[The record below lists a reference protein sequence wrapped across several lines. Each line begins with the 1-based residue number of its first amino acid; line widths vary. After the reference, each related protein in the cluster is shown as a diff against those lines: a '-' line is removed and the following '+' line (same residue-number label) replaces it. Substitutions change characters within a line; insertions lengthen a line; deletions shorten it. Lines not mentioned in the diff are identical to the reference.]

1 MDWAAVSNFG
11 AKAAATLSEA
21 SKLAELKLGEAGKLA
36 EDKLEEAKLR
46 AQPPITVGQY
56 RLVKLKK
63 LADGGF
69 SEVFLAR
76 DADGEDLFALKRMV
90 CQTAAA
96 KADAKSELKLL
107 KAFGAH
113 PNLIAVLGASA
124 RAMTVPGQ
132 RVESM
137 EIHFLFPLYRDGSL
151 FDIMW
156 AALEKKRSG
165 GNGTRSGSQGFG
177 SDGGAWP
184 FPEPFLLQVAS
195 GVAKGLKAMH
205 DKGYAHLDM
214 KPHNV
219 MLANDGTPIIM
230 DLGSAAPHRRDIATR
245 QDAHKAED
253 EASTK
258 CSAPYRCP
266 ELTEVRH
273 PAALDFTAADS
284 WSLGCTLFAM
294 AFDAWSPFE
303 SEVEG
308 VKRLAI
314 LNGKYSFPSQR
325 RNALGCVYSE
335 GFCDLLRS
343 LLNLDPLAR
352 PNMGELRR
360 FLAILAKHEP
370 LPPPQPRGSGAASG
384 AGAAAGGEN
393 SGKGALKQY
402 LDKQAQSPPS
412 QSIAPPRTAAPA
424 AAAARPPTPPPAAAP
439 AAAPPNLLDF
449 FDDPAPPH
457 SSNNNSSSRGDFAG
471 SAFDTPA
478 FSAPAP
484 APPPQ
489 PPSFDAFGSAPAGGA
504 PTGAAVASDDDFG
517 DFGDFVGASGPSS
530 APATSSSSST
540 GGGDFGQFNG
550 FHPAQQQ
557 QVPQQ
562 PQQPSQA
569 FQQQQPM
576 YSQQSL
582 QYAPNMQQQQQPA
595 MMMGMNPSPQHQQ
608 QQPMM
613 SMGMNSSPLASYPLG
628 DPFAS
633 AAAPPAAPTAQ
644 APAPAAKKS
653 GGLDALNPFEGL

>member
-11 AKAAATLSEA
+11 AKAAATFSEA

-76 DADGEDLFALKRMV
+76 DADGGDMYALKRMV

-124 RAMTVPGQ
+124 RAMTMPGQ

-165 GNGTRSGSQGFG
+165 SNGGNGSRDGSQGFG

-230 DLGSAAPHRRDIATR
+230 DLGSAAPHRRDVATR

-273 PAALDFTAADS
+273 PAALDFTASDA

-314 LNGKYSFPSQR
+314 LNGKYSFPPQR
-325 RNALGCVYSE
+325 RNALGCAYSE
-335 GFCDLLRS
+335 GFCDLVSR
-343 LLNLDPLAR
+343 LLSLDPLAR

-360 FLAILAKHEP
+360 YLTILAKHEP
-370 LPPPQPRGSGAASG
+370 LPPPQPRN
-384 AGAAAGGEN
+384 AAAAVGDD

-402 LDKQAQSPPS
+402 LDKQAQNPSS
-412 QSIAPPRTAAPA
+412 QSAAAPKAAPA
-424 AAAARPPTPPPAAAP
+424 PAVAARPPTPPPAAA
-439 AAAPPNLLDF
+439 AAPPPNLLDF
-449 FDDPAPPH
+449 FDDATPPQ
-457 SSNNNSSSRGDFAG
+457 NSSSSTSGHFG
-471 SAFDTPA
+471 GNAFDTPA
-478 FSAPAP
+478 FSA
-484 APPPQ
+484 PPQ
-489 PPSFDAFGSAPAGGA
+489 PPSFDAFGSAPASGA
-504 PTGAAVASDDDFG
+504 PPSNATAADDDFG
-517 DFGDFVGASGPSS
+517 DFGDFVGAPGPSS
-530 APATSSSSST
+530 SNTSSSSSS
-540 GGGDFGQFNG
+540 GGGDFGQFSG
-550 FHPAQQQ
+550 FPPTQQQ
-557 QVPQQ
+557 PQPALQQSSAPLYQQQQ
-562 PQQPSQA
+562 PQQPA
-569 FQQQQPM
+569 PMYQQPPM
-576 YSQQSL
+576 YPQQGM
-582 QYAPNMQQQQQPA
+582 QYAASPQQQQQQQA
-595 MMMGMNPSPQHQQ
+595 MMMGMNPSPQ
-608 QQPMM
+608 QPMM
-613 SMGMNSSPLASYPLG
+613 MTRMNPAA

-633 AAAPPAAPTAQ
+633 AAAPPPNASPSAQ
-644 APAPAAKKS
+644 ASAAKKKG